1 MPTAREAHYVLDD
14 FLGNATDLTLC
25 EHATDTHDV
34 TLIRDDTPTENSP
47 SWVTRCRRSLPVG
60 ALMGGWC
67 VPVAVAG
74 VWRCGRRLM
83 SGLVAGGS
91 ATVPGRW

>member
-34 TLIRDDTPTENSP
+34 TLIRDDTPTENPP
-47 SWVTRCRRSLPVG
+47 SWVTRCRRSLRSGPSWVG
-60 ALMGGWC
+60 GVYRLQLRAFGGA
-67 VPVAVAG
+67 AVA
-74 VWRCGRRLM
+74 
-83 SGLVAGGS
+83 
-91 ATVPGRW
+91 